1 MDFDDRCSEVSPSL
15 VPQCL
20 VLTAVC
26 ELAVGD
32 AEPRV
37 NGWSVI
43 DSDRRNAEPTVGVQ
57 HTQFKKHNV
66 VPYYSQR

>member
-43 DSDRRNAEPTVGVQ
+43 DSQIDGTRNLP
-57 HTQFKKHNV
+57 
-66 VPYYSQR
+66 